1 MRARRNGGCS
11 ARGMDHPFRNLGPV
25 LLLSLPLLSGFF
37 LGLLAGPCH
46 AAVAAGFLLLSL
58 LLIVFRWSPVSVAF
72 AVMALCGALAAGR
85 FPLIDPDL
93 VRPFL
98 GEEVALRGNVFQI
111 RHTDTGWTCIVEG
124 AEVSSLD
131 RSDSIRP
138 GRVLLSVRNPVA
150 SVSFPAE
157 LRATGRLYAIKS
169 RGNPGEIPREWTA
182 LALRVQYRFFSD
194 ASRSVFLPIP
204 EGCAGGTAVF
214 QSARARVERWLASH
228 AGDSEGALYLR
239 AVATGNV
246 PPPSHPMVTLLRR
259 TGLGHLLAISGLHVV
274 IFYSVQSYLIRFV
287 LWVLRRRHGAPDL
300 NRMSALLS
308 LPGCWAY
315 ALMAGSPVSAIRA
328 AGMLSVVVFL
338 RHLLGVRGSGAAWTV
353 LFLSTLVCAPSWVVS
368 PSFLL
373 SYGASFFLIA
383 AFGGKGRTA
392 SRTLSFLRVAAGWA
406 RNAVVGSTIA
416 FLGTL
421 PVSAAFFGQLPAG
434 AILWNILFVPLLGIV
449 GVAGAFL
456 GVVGGVFSVELFGFP
471 VRIAAEFLSDSLLAL
486 ARASGNGS
494 CWYPLPPTGIAAPIV
509 CTGAAAAGSLW
520 LRTRGREA
528 WPSVAIA
535 SVVFLAWIHAPYAA
549 LPDHRLTLVALN
561 VGKGAAHVLSF
572 PGGGHMIV
580 DCGSGLRGDKGETVV
595 LPYLRSR
602 GIRRIDVL
610 VLTHPHEDH
619 YGGAA
624 AVLSS
629 LPVGEIWIPE
639 GIPPGA
645 FGGAVRKLTDRV
657 RWKSRGDR
665 YRSGGAEVI
674 VRGTGMPAER
684 QKTNEQSLVLEI
696 RHGNF
701 SAWLPGDVEQGPSA
715 WGEDSRVGKG
725 AKTVLFLPHHGSA
738 MAKPEAWIRTVS
750 PDAVVSQNS
759 NCLIKKNLVPSGLSF
774 FLENGAVIMR
784 SDGNMHFIEQDRRP
798 NFWELLLR
806 LPSER

>member
-1 MRARRNGGCS
+1 
-11 ARGMDHPFRNLGPV
+11 MDHPFRNPGPV
-25 LLLSLPLLSGFF
+25 LLLSLPLLCGFF
-37 LGLLAGPCH
+37 LGLFAGPCR
-46 AAVAAGFLLLSL
+46 AAVAACFLLLAL
-58 LLIVFRWSPVSVAF
+58 LLIVFRRSPVSAAF
-72 AVMALCGALAAGR
+72 AVTALCGTLAAGR
-85 FPLIDPDL
+85 FPLLDPDL

-98 GEEVALRGNVFQI
+98 GGEVVLRGNVFQV
-111 RHTDTGWTCIVEG
+111 RHTDTGWTCIVER

-131 RSDSIRP
+131 GSDSIRP
-138 GRVLLSVRNPVA
+138 GRVLLSVRNPVV

-157 LRATGRLYAIKS
+157 LRATGRLYAITS

-182 LALRVQYRFFSD
+182 LALRVQYRFFTD
-194 ASRSVFLPIP
+194 PSRSVFLPIP
-204 EGCAGGTAVF
+204 EGSRWGVGVF
-214 QSARARVERWLASH
+214 QRARARVERWIASH
-228 AGDSEGALYLR
+228 AGDSDGALYLR

-246 PPPSHPMVTLLRR
+246 PPSSHPMVALLRR

-274 IFYSVQSYLIRFV
+274 LFYSVQSFLIRV
-287 LWVLRRRHGAPDL
+287 ALWILRRRHGLPDL
-300 NRMSALLS
+300 NRMAALLS

-328 AGMLSVVVFL
+328 AGMLTVVVFL
-338 RHLLGVRGSGAAWTV
+338 RHLLGIRGSGAAWTV
-353 LFLSTLVCAPSWVVS
+353 LFLGTIVCAPSSIVS

-383 AFGGKGRTA
+383 AFGGKRRAA
-392 SRTLSFLRVAAGWA
+392 SRKSHRLRFAASWV
-406 RNAVVGSTIA
+406 RNAVVGSAMA

-421 PVSAAFFGQLPAG
+421 PVSAAFFGRLPAG
-434 AILWNILFVPLLGIV
+434 AILWNTLFVPVLGAV

-456 GVVGGVFSVELFGFP
+456 GVAGGVFSVEILGPP
-471 VRIAAEFLSDSLLAL
+471 VRIAAEFLSASLAAL

-494 CWYPLPPTGIAAPIV
+494 CWFSLPPTGIAAPIV
-509 CTGAAAAGSLW
+509 CTAAAAAGSLW
-520 LRTRGREA
+520 LRTRGREP
-528 WPSVAIA
+528 WPAVAIA
-535 SVVFLAWIHAPYAA
+535 SFVFLAWIHAPYAA
-549 LPDHRLTLVALN
+549 LPDHRLTLAALN

-572 PGGGHMIV
+572 PGGGHMLI
-580 DCGSGLRGDKGETVV
+580 DCGSGLRGNKGETVV

-629 LPVGEIWIPE
+629 VPVGEIWIPV

-645 FGGAVRKLTDRV
+645 FGRAVGELTDRV

-674 VRGTGMPAER
+674 VRGTGKQGER

-701 SAWLPGDVEQGPSA
+701 SAWLPGDVERGPSV
-715 WGEDSRVGKG
+715 WGEDSRTGKEV
-725 AKTVLFLPHHGSA
+725 KTVLFLPHHGSA
-738 MAKPEAWIRTVS
+738 TAMPEEWIRTAS

-759 NCLIKKNLVPSGLSF
+759 DCLIKRNLVPSGLSF
-774 FLENGAVIMR
+774 FLENGAVIML
-784 SDGNMHFIEQDRRP
+784 SDGNTLFIDQDRRP

-806 LPSER
+806 LPSERSA

>member
-1 MRARRNGGCS
+1 
-11 ARGMDHPFRNLGPV
+11 MDHPFRNPGPA
-25 LLLSLPLLSGFF
+25 LLLSLPFLSGFF
-37 LGLLAGPCH
+37 LGLSAGPCR
-46 AAVAAGFLLLSL
+46 AAVAACFLLLSL
-58 LLIVFRWSPVSVAF
+58 LLIVFRRSPVSAAF
-72 AVMALCGALAAGR
+72 AVTALCGTLAAGR
-85 FPLIDPDL
+85 LPLLDPDL

-98 GEEVALRGNVFQI
+98 GGEVALRGNVFQV
-111 RHTDTGWTCIVEG
+111 RHTDTGWSCIVEG

-131 RSDSIRP
+131 GVESIRP

-182 LALRVQYRFFSD
+182 LALRVQYRFFTD
-194 ASRSVFLPIP
+194 PSRSVFLPMP
-204 EGCAGGTAVF
+204 EGSGWGVGVF
-214 QSARARVERWLASH
+214 QRARARVERWLASH
-228 AGDSEGALYLR
+228 AGDSDGALYLR
-239 AVATGNV
+239 AVATGNA
-246 PPPSHPMVTLLRR
+246 PPSSHPMVTLLRR

-274 IFYSVQSYLIRFV
+274 LFYSVQSFMIRFA
-287 LWVLRRRHGAPDL
+287 LWVLRRRHGVPDL
-300 NRMSALLS
+300 NRMAALLS
-308 LPGCWAY
+308 LPGCWLY
-315 ALMAGSPVSAIRA
+315 AMMAGSPVSAIRA

-353 LFLSTLVCAPSWVVS
+353 LFLITIVSAPSCIVS

-383 AFGGKGRTA
+383 AFGGKRRTE
-392 SRTLSFLRVAAGWA
+392 SRKLPLLRVAASWA
-406 RNAVVGSTIA
+406 RTAVVGSAMA

-421 PVSAAFFGQLPAG
+421 PVSAAFFGRLPAG
-434 AILWNILFVPLLGIV
+434 AILWNTLFVPVLGTV

-456 GVVGGVFSVELFGFP
+456 GVAGGVFSVELFGAP
-471 VRIAAEFLSDSLLAL
+471 VRIAAEFLSYSITLLA
-486 ARASGNGS
+486 RISGNGS
-494 CWYPLPPTGIAAPIV
+494 FWYPLPPTGIAAPIV
-509 CTGAAAAGSLW
+509 CSAAAAAGSLW
-520 LRTRGREA
+520 LRTRGREP

-535 SVVFLAWIHAPYAA
+535 STVFLAWIHVPYAA
-549 LPDHRLTLVALN
+549 LPDHRLTLAALN

-572 PGGGHMIV
+572 PGGGHMLV
-580 DCGSGLRGDKGETVV
+580 DCGSGLRGNKGETVV

-629 LPVGEIWIPE
+629 VPVGEIWIPE

-645 FGGAVRKLTDRV
+645 FGGAVQELTDRV

-674 VRGTGMPAER
+674 VHGTGKPAER
-684 QKTNEQSLVLEI
+684 RKANEQSLVLEI
-696 RHGNF
+696 RNGTF
-701 SAWLPGDVEQGPSA
+701 SAWLPGDVELGPSA
-715 WGEDSRVGKG
+715 WGDDFRTGKG

-738 MAKPEAWIRTVS
+738 MAKPEEWIRTAS
-750 PDAVVSQNS
+750 PDAVISQNS
-759 NCLIKKNLVPSGLSF
+759 DCLIKKNLVPSGLSF

-784 SDGNMHFIEQDRRP
+784 SDGNMLFIEQDSRP
-798 NFWELLLR
+798 NLWELLLR
-806 LPSER
+806 LPSERSASGGRMKLSGR